1 MKLGILGAGGIAGTM
16 AGTVN
21 KMNRAGVG
29 DVQLYAV
36 ASRDPERAR
45 AFAEK
50 NGVEKAFDS
59 YEEMLSDP
67 ELDLVYVATP
77 HSHHM
82 EHAKLCVMH
91 GKAALVEKAFTA
103 TAAQARELIALA
115 EEKKVLVTEAI
126 WPRYQPMREIINQT
140 VFSGIVGEPRTIT
153 ANLSYP
159 IDHVP
164 RVLEPALAGGALL
177 DVGVYTL
184 NFAEMVF
191 GRCDRAVGTTQKLPT
206 GVDGTDAIMLFWEN
220 GRRAVLTAGTD
231 CMSDRKGIIYCTE
244 GFIIVE
250 NINNPQSLAVYDKNY
265 ACIKELQAPE
275 QLTGYEYEV
284 LETVKTLKEGG
295 IECASMPHGETLH
308 MMELMDDLRTQMG
321 VRYPFEK

>member
-16 AGTVN
+16 ADTVN
-21 KMNRAGVG
+21 KMNRAGIG

-36 ASRDPERAR
+36 AARDLERAK
-45 AFAEK
+45 AFARK
-50 NGVEKAFDS
+50 NGVEKAFGS

-103 TAAQARELIALA
+103 NAAQARELIALA

-126 WPRYQPMREIINQT
+126 WPRYQPMRKIINEV

-153 ANLSYP
+153 ANLSYL
-159 IDHVP
+159 INHVP
-164 RVLEPALAGGALL
+164 RIVEPALAGGALL
-177 DVGVYTL
+177 DVGVYAL

-191 GRCDRAVGTTQKLPT
+191 GRCDRAAGIAQMIPT
-206 GVDGTDAIMLFWEN
+206 GVDSTDAIMLFWKN

-265 ACIKELQAPE
+265 ACIKEIKAPA
-275 QLTGYEYEV
+275 QQTGYEYEV
-284 LETVKTLKEGG
+284 LEAVKTLKEGG
-295 IECASMPHGETLH
+295 IECPSMPHEESLH
-308 MMELMDDLRTQMG
+308 VMELMDDLRAQMG
-321 VRYPFEK
+321 VKYPFE